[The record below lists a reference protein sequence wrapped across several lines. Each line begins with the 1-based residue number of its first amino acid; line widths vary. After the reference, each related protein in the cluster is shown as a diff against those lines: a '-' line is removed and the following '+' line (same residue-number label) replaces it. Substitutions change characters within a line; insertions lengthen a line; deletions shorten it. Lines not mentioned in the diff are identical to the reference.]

1 MQNSVPAWHGS
12 CVSPSSTGQAVAPDL
27 AVVCAR
33 ELVRHR
39 ENLPSKEAVEKGCV
53 FFLSSAAHIVSA
65 ECLFQ
70 EKLLMLI
77 NRKCQWVWITVSW
90 REEKKVPKSLC
101 LKKKT
106 FLCKYSVN
114 LISVVGE
121 IQASSH
127 LLNSPMFLGPALC
140 LLWGQCCSSHPTSVR
155 CLSIR
160 GNYFFSAGLTVSVLC
175 WPQAGFWV
183 QLCAVK
189 AQVRVLP
196 LCLTFQPI
204 LMLLVDFSQ
213 NQAHGRELW
222 ASKRFMAANWEWG
235 RETLEVS

>member
-90 REEKKVPKSLC
+90 REEKKVPKYLC
-101 LKKKT
+101 LKKKNIFMQVFSKPHQCSGWDPGFIT
-106 FLCKYSVN
+106 SFKFAYVLGTCSVP
-114 LISVVGE
+114 LVE
-121 IQASSH
+121 
-127 LLNSPMFLGPALC
+127 
-140 LLWGQCCSSHPTSVR
+140 
-155 CLSIR
+155 
-160 GNYFFSAGLTVSVLC
+160 SVLLKSSNFC
-175 WPQAGFWV
+175 
-183 QLCAVK
+183 
-189 AQVRVLP
+189 
-196 LCLTFQPI
+196 
-204 LMLLVDFSQ
+204 
-213 NQAHGRELW
+213 
-222 ASKRFMAANWEWG
+222 
-235 RETLEVS
+235 